1 MWRIKG
7 GQSSP
12 AKHTACYHVAIVS
25 CKCEGVNCCS
35 KHSALHFHCVNCNG
49 GAGKERRANSCELLP
64 AHWGGANSKKVKK
77 KSKSISGILGWVL
90 TFFDPKF

>member
-12 AKHTACYHVAIVS
+12 AKHTACYRVAIVS
-25 CKCEGVNCCS
+25 CKCEGVNCCN

-64 AHWGGANSKKVKK
+64 AH
-77 KSKSISGILGWVL
+77 SIRLDSQIERLYASSVPKCLYYYGL
-90 TFFDPKF
+90 TSLLR